1 MQRVSTG
8 LIFSSRLYMRALMN
22 SSACAVSLSDLASR
36 FFSRLLQKKSAAAIL
51 KICLCALVLQAHA
64 VVAEENIALNKPA
77 FSSSNE
83 TAVLSAGSAFDG
95 NATSRWSSSF
105 ADNQWIAVDLGATY
119 LISGIKLQWQNSYGR
134 EYLIQ
139 TSFDNSNWTTIYSQQ
154 NGTGGVEELT
164 LEGEGRY
171 VRMMGLKRFTRY
183 GFSLFEFA
191 VYGDLPQVAA
201 NRALN
206 ATVTTSSNE
215 NATLQGNFA
224 VDGDAKK
231 SRWASSFADNQWIV
245 VDMGTTHRIQKVKLH
260 WQNSYAKEY
269 RIQFSRDGQNWK
281 DAHYQQNGDGGVDEV
296 SINHGGRYLR
306 ILCITRFT
314 RYGFSLFEIEAIG
327 YPVASGT
334 LDALYAE
341 TSGNSSSS
349 SSSSSSAASQ
359 PPVAAEPPPAAPVE
373 RSVYDAF
380 EDRIELSWSNVQVPA
395 DVAYYQLFR
404 DGVRIADIAATDRS
418 FTDYQVISDQAYQY
432 KLSGC
437 TQSGVCTQLDTLTAK
452 IDSTQQLTL
461 IWSQPDARE
470 NGDFLS
476 SDEIGGYEIRLKD
489 LDGKVVRSI
498 VITDPGRNQV
508 NIGQN
513 SGAYLYDIATF
524 DNRGLYSMF
533 VSIEPR

>member
-1 MQRVSTG
+1 
-8 LIFSSRLYMRALMN
+8 MRALMN
-22 SSACAVSLSDLASR
+22 SSACAVSLSDLVTN
-36 FFSRLLQKKSAAAIL
+36 FFTRMLQNKSAAANIL
-51 KICLCALVLQAHA
+51 KVCLCALVLQAHA
-64 VVAEENIALNKPA
+64 AVAEENIALNKPA

-83 TAVLSAGSAFDG
+83 TAAMSASSAFDG

-139 TSFDNSNWTTIYSQQ
+139 TSLDNSNWTTIYNQQ

-164 LEGEGRY
+164 LQGEGRY

-206 ATVTTSSNE
+206 AAVTTSSNE
-215 NATLQGNFA
+215 NASLQGSFA
-224 VDGDAKK
+224 VDGDAK

-245 VDMGTTHRIQKVKLH
+245 VDMGTTQRIQKVKLH

-281 DAHYQQNGDGGVDEV
+281 DAHHEQNSDGGVDEV

-327 YPVASGT
+327 YPVASRA

-341 TSGNSSSS
+341 TSGNSNSS

-359 PPVAAEPPPAAPVE
+359 PVVVAPPAVVAPTT

-395 DVAYYQLFR
+395 NVAYYQLYR

-437 TQSGVCTQLDTLTAK
+437 TQSGVCTQLDTLAAK

-461 IWSQPDARE
+461 SWNQPDARE
-470 NGDFLS
+470 NGDFLG

-524 DNRGLYSMF
+524 DKRGLYSMF
-533 VSIEPR
+533 VSIEP

>member
-1 MQRVSTG
+1 
-8 LIFSSRLYMRALMN
+8 MRALMN
-22 SSACAVSLSDLASR
+22 SSACAVSLSDLVTH
-36 FFSRLLQKKSAAAIL
+36 FFARIMPGKFVTSSIL
-51 KICLCALVLQAHA
+51 KLCLCALALQAHA
-64 VVAEENIALNKPA
+64 VIAEDNIALNKPA

-83 TAVLSAGSAFDG
+83 TAALSASSAFDG

-139 TSFDNSNWTTIYSQQ
+139 TSVDNINWTTIHSQQ
-154 NGTGGVEELT
+154 NGTGGVEDLT
-164 LEGEGRY
+164 VAGEGRY

-206 ATVTTSSNE
+206 APITTSSNE
-215 NATLQGNFA
+215 NATLQGSFA
-224 VDGDAKK
+224 VDGDAK

-269 RIQFSRDGQNWK
+269 RIQFSRDGQIWK
-281 DAHYQQNGDGGVDEV
+281 DAHYEQNSDGGVDEV

-327 YPVASGT
+327 YPVASRT
-334 LDALYAE
+334 LDAFYAE
-341 TSGNSSSS
+341 TSGS
-349 SSSSSSAASQ
+349 SSSSSSAASK
-359 PPVAAEPPPAAPVE
+359 PPVVAEPPAVAPAPNA
-373 RSVYDAF
+373 VYDAF

-395 DVAYYQLFR
+395 NVAYYQLYR
-404 DGVRIADIAATDRS
+404 DGVRIADIAVTDRS
-418 FTDYQVISDQAYQY
+418 FTDFQVISDKAYQY

-437 TQSGVCTQLDTLTAK
+437 TQSGVCTQLDTLAAK

-461 IWSQPDARE
+461 SWNQPDARE
-470 NGDFLS
+470 NGDFLA

-489 LDGKVVRSI
+489 LDGKVVKSI
-498 VITDPGRNQV
+498 VISDPGRNQI

-513 SGAYLYDIATF
+513 SSAYLYDIATF
-524 DNRGLYSMF
+524 DKRGLYSLF
-533 VSIEPR
+533 VSIEP